1 MSSNLTSDT
10 LLTIKF
16 FRLCHLFQ
24 RKLNTAAELAT
35 SADNLLKVFKNTVS
49 GLSGVITKA
58 REQAAIKQQEA
69 DAALA
74 EKKALEEV
82 AEKNETTLNKL
93 TDLLG

>member
-1 MSSNLTSDT
+1 MSLIS
-10 LLTIKF
+10 K
-16 FRLCHLFQ
+16 
-24 RKLNTAAELAT
+24 KVNTAAELAT

-49 GLSGVITKA
+49 GLSGVISKA
-58 REQAAIKQQEA
+58 REQAVIKQQEA

-74 EKKALEEV
+74 EKQALEEV

>member
-1 MSSNLTSDT
+1 MSLIS
-10 LLTIKF
+10 K
-16 FRLCHLFQ
+16 
-24 RKLNTAAELAT
+24 KANTAAELAT

-58 REQAAIKQQEA
+58 REQEA

>member
-1 MSSNLTSDT
+1 MSLIS
-10 LLTIKF
+10 K
-16 FRLCHLFQ
+16 
-24 RKLNTAAELAT
+24 KANTAAELAT

-58 REQAAIKQQEA
+58 REQA

>member
-1 MSSNLTSDT
+1 MALISKKAS
-10 LLTIKF
+10 
-16 FRLCHLFQ
+16 
-24 RKLNTAAELAT
+24 TAADLAS

-58 REQAAIKQQEA
+58 REQAAIKQQQEA

-74 EKKALEEV
+74 EKQALEEV
-82 AEKNETTLNKL
+82 ANKNEQTLNKL

>member
-1 MSSNLTSDT
+1 MSLIS
-10 LLTIKF
+10 K
-16 FRLCHLFQ
+16 
-24 RKLNTAAELAT
+24 KANTAA
-35 SADNLLKVFKNTVS
+35 NLLKVFKNTVS

>member
-1 MSSNLTSDT
+1 MSLIS
-10 LLTIKF
+10 K
-16 FRLCHLFQ
+16 
-24 RKLNTAAELAT
+24 KANTAAELAA

-49 GLSGVITKA
+49 GLSRVITKA

>member
-1 MSSNLTSDT
+1 MSLIS
-10 LLTIKF
+10 K
-16 FRLCHLFQ
+16 
-24 RKLNTAAELAT
+24 KANTA
-35 SADNLLKVFKNTVS
+35 ADNLLKVFKNTVS

>member
-1 MSSNLTSDT
+1 MSLIS
-10 LLTIKF
+10 K
-16 FRLCHLFQ
+16 
-24 RKLNTAAELAT
+24 KANTAAELAT

-58 REQAAIKQQEA
+58 REQAAIKQEA

>member
-1 MSSNLTSDT
+1 MALISKKAS
-10 LLTIKF
+10 
-16 FRLCHLFQ
+16 
-24 RKLNTAAELAT
+24 TAADLAS

-74 EKKALEEV
+74 EKQALEE
-82 AEKNETTLNKL
+82 ANKNEQTLNKL

>member
-1 MSSNLTSDT
+1 MALISKKAS
-10 LLTIKF
+10 
-16 FRLCHLFQ
+16 
-24 RKLNTAAELAT
+24 TAADLAS
-35 SADNLLKVFKNTVS
+35 SADNLLKVLKNTVS

-74 EKKALEEV
+74 EKQALEEV
-82 AEKNETTLNKL
+82 ANKNEQTLNKL

>member
-1 MSSNLTSDT
+1 MALISKKAS
-10 LLTIKF
+10 
-16 FRLCHLFQ
+16 
-24 RKLNTAAELAT
+24 TAADLAS
-35 SADNLLKVFKNTVS
+35 SADNLLKFKNTVS

-74 EKKALEEV
+74 EKQALEEV
-82 AEKNETTLNKL
+82 ANKNEQTLNKL

>member
-1 MSSNLTSDT
+1 MSLIS
-10 LLTIKF
+10 K
-16 FRLCHLFQ
+16 
-24 RKLNTAAELAT
+24 KANTA
-35 SADNLLKVFKNTVS
+35 
-49 GLSGVITKA
+49 
-58 REQAAIKQQEA
+58 AAIKQQEA

>member
-1 MSSNLTSDT
+1 MSLIS
-10 LLTIKF
+10 K
-16 FRLCHLFQ
+16 
-24 RKLNTAAELAT
+24 KANTAAELAT

-58 REQAAIKQQEA
+58 REQAAIKQQAA

-74 EKKALEEV
+74 EKQALEEV
-82 AEKNETTLNKL
+82 ANKNEQTLNKL

>member
-1 MSSNLTSDT
+1 MSLIS
-10 LLTIKF
+10 K
-16 FRLCHLFQ
+16 
-24 RKLNTAAELAT
+24 KA
-35 SADNLLKVFKNTVS
+35 NTVS

>member
-1 MSSNLTSDT
+1 MSLIS
-10 LLTIKF
+10 K
-16 FRLCHLFQ
+16 
-24 RKLNTAAELAT
+24 KANTAAELAT

-69 DAALA
+69 ALA

>member
-1 MSSNLTSDT
+1 MALISKKAS
-10 LLTIKF
+10 
-16 FRLCHLFQ
+16 
-24 RKLNTAAELAT
+24 TAADLA
-35 SADNLLKVFKNTVS
+35 SFADNLLKVFKNTVS

-74 EKKALEEV
+74 EKQALEEV
-82 AEKNETTLNKL
+82 ANKNEQTLNKL

>member
-1 MSSNLTSDT
+1 MSLIS
-10 LLTIKF
+10 K
-16 FRLCHLFQ
+16 
-24 RKLNTAAELAT
+24 KVNTAAELAS

-74 EKKALEEV
+74 EKQALEEV
-82 AEKNETTLNKL
+82 ANKNEQTLNKL